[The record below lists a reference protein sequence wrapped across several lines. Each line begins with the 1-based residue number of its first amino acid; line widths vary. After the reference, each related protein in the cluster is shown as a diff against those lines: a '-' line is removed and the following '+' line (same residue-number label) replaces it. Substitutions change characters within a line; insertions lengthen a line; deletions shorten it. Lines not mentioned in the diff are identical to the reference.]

1 VGNVLQIFIEH
12 RQQDLGNVPDF
23 RLDATSL

>member
-1 VGNVLQIFIEH
+1 VLQIFIEH